1 MTLYTFYAAAAAEST
16 GGVTAGE
23 LTWRLVSLVVLLII
37 AAFLAAAEISLV
49 SVNRFRVRSLRE
61 EGNRRAEKLDKLLD
75 HPNRFLSTILMLTLL
90 VQVGASAIAT
100 GLALAFDLPVA
111 AAVATGVMTFLIFIF
126 SEMAPKTYATNH
138 TERVAMAVAPIVNL
152 LSMVFYPLVRV
163 LILISNGVIRLF
175 GGKTIK
181 EGPFVTEGDIKALVS
196 AAEEQDVIEEEEKKL
211 IHSIFEF
218 GDTLVREVMIPRTD
232 MIMLDEE
239 SNLEESLEI
248 ILSYGF
254 SRIPVYRKDF
264 DHIVGVLYAKDLL
277 PYLKRGES
285 DARPREFLREAY
297 FVPETKRVSELLTE
311 LRALT
316 IHMAIVLDEYGG
328 TSGLVTIEDLLEE
341 IVGEIFDE
349 YDSAMELY
357 ESLGNGRYTFDARIS
372 IDDLNELL
380 CTDLPAHEWD
390 TLGGLIYNL
399 MGKIPKQG
407 EAVEFEGM
415 RLTAQ
420 KVVGR
425 RIYKVLLEVLDQE
438 RCDSD

>member
-1 MTLYTFYAAAAAEST
+1 MMMLVLYAAETADAASGVT
-16 GGVTAGE
+16 GGE
-23 LTWRLVSLVVLLII
+23 LAWRLIVLALLLVG
-37 AAFLAAAEISLV
+37 AAFLSMAEISLV
-49 SVNRFRVRSLRE
+49 SVNRFRVRSLKE
-61 EGNRRAEKLDKLLD
+61 EGNRRAEKLDKLLG

-100 GLALAFDLPVA
+100 GLALNIGLPVA
-111 AAVATGVMTFLIFIF
+111 AAIATGVMTFLIFIF

-138 TERVAMAVAPIVNL
+138 PERVAMLVAPVVNL
-152 LSMVFYPLVRV
+152 LSVIFYPLVRV
-163 LILISNGVIRLF
+163 LILISNGVIRIF

-239 SNLEESLEI
+239 SNLEEALEI
-248 ILSYGF
+248 ILSSGF
-254 SRIPVYRKDF
+254 SRIPVFKKDF

-285 DARPREFLREAY
+285 DVRPRDFLREAY

-311 LRALT
+311 LRTLT

-328 TSGLVTIEDLLEE
+328 TAGLVTIEDMLEE

-380 CTDLPAHEWD
+380 CTNLPAHEWD
-390 TLGGLIYNL
+390 TLGGLMYNL

-407 EAVEFEGM
+407 EAVEFEGL

-425 RIYKVLLEVLDQE
+425 RIYKVLLEVLEQE
-438 RCDSD
+438 ECDSE

>member
-1 MTLYTFYAAAAAEST
+1 MMIPCAHQAAAVAAGAGV
-16 GGVTAGE
+16 GGGE
-23 LTWRLVSLVVLLII
+23 LAWRLTALAGLLII
-37 AAFLAAAEISLV
+37 AALLAAAEIALV
-49 SVNRFRVRSLRE
+49 SVNRFRIRAMSE
-61 EGNRRAEKLDKLLD
+61 EGSRGAKRLEKLLEQ
-75 HPNRFLSTILMLTLL
+75 PSRFLSTILMLTLL

-100 GLALAFDLPVA
+100 GLALKFELPVA
-111 AAVATGVMTFLIFIF
+111 AAVATGAMTFLIFIF

-138 TERVAMAVAPIVNL
+138 TERVAMAVAPAVNL
-152 LSMVFYPLVRV
+152 LSTIFYPLVRV

-181 EGPFVTEGDIKALVS
+181 EGPFVTEGDIKALVT

-211 IHSIFEF
+211 INSIFEF

-232 MIMLDEE
+232 MVMMEE
-239 SNLEESLEI
+239 GAGMEESLEL
-248 ILSYGF
+248 ILGSGF
-254 SRIPVYRKDF
+254 SRIPVYRGDF
-264 DHIVGVLYAKDLL
+264 DHIVGVLYAKDIL

-285 DARPREFLREAY
+285 DARPRELLREAY

-311 LRALT
+311 LRTLT

-349 YDSAMELY
+349 YDSALELY
-357 ESLGNGRYTFDARIS
+357 ESLGRGRYTFDARIS
-372 IDDLNELL
+372 VDDLNELL
-380 CTDLPAHEWD
+380 GTELPAHEWD
-390 TLGGLIYNL
+390 TLGGLMYNL

-407 EAVEFEGM
+407 EAAEFEGL

-425 RIYKVLLEVLDQE
+425 RIDKVLLEVIDRE
-438 RCDSD
+438 GCDGE

>member
-1 MTLYTFYAAAAAEST
+1 MIPIIHYATTAAPLPAAIS
-16 GGVTAGE
+16 GGE
-23 LTWRLVSLVVLLII
+23 LAWRITALAVLLVI
-37 AAFLAAAEISLV
+37 AAFLSAAEISLV
-49 SVNRFRVRSLRE
+49 SVNRFRIRSLRE
-61 EGNRRAEKLDKLLD
+61 DGNRRAGKLCRLMD

-90 VQVGASAIAT
+90 VQVGASSIAT
-100 GLALAFDLPVA
+100 GLALSFGLPVA

-126 SEMAPKTYATNH
+126 SEMAPKTYATNN
-138 TERVAMAVAPIVNL
+138 TEKVAMAVAPIVNA
-152 LSMVFYPLVRV
+152 LSVVFYPLVRL
-163 LILISNGVIRLF
+163 LILISNGVIRIL

-196 AAEEQDVIEEEEKKL
+196 AAEEQDVIEAEEKKL

-232 MIMLDEE
+232 MVMLDEE
-239 SNLEESLEI
+239 ANLEESLEM
-248 ILSYGF
+248 ILSSGF
-254 SRIPVYRKDF
+254 SRIPVFSGDF
-264 DHIVGVLYAKDLL
+264 DHIAGVLYAKDLL

-285 DARPREFLREAY
+285 DVRPKDFLREAY

-311 LRALT
+311 LRTLT

-349 YDSAMELY
+349 YDSALELY
-357 ESLGNGRYTFDARIS
+357 ESLGDGKYSFDARIS

-380 CTDLPAHEWD
+380 DTKLPAHEWD
-390 TLGGLIYNL
+390 TLGGLMYNL

-425 RIYKVLLEVLDQE
+425 RIYMVLLEVLE
-438 RCDSD
+438 RDECDG